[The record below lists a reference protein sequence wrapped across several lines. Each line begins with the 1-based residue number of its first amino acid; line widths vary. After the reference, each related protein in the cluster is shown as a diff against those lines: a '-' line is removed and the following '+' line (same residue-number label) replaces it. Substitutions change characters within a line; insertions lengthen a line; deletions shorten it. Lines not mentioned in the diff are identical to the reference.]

1 MFNHALCSIRS
12 KFYEWNNATMIAKL
26 TGKIDTLGA
35 DNLIIDVAG
44 VGYMVSASAKTLSV
58 IGEIGSPVSL
68 LIEMQVRE
76 DSMTLFGFASTEEQA
91 WFKLLTSVQGVGAKV
106 GIAILSACPAEQ
118 LVMAVMSGDKE
129 IIRQADGVG
138 PKLAVRIITELK
150 DKVSKM
156 DLGAGAFMPSA
167 TANDGGVATVDAGQG
182 DGAASGGENQI
193 NQDALSA
200 LVNLGY
206 ARADAYKAV
215 MVARSKFKKEPDL
228 GLLISAGLKELSA

>member
-1 MFNHALCSIRS
+1 
-12 KFYEWNNATMIAKL
+12 MIAKL

-35 DNLIIDVAG
+35 DYLIIDVSG
-44 VGYMVSASAKTLSV
+44 VGYMVSASGKTLSV
-58 IGEIGSPVSL
+58 IGDVGSNVSL

-76 DSMTLFGFASTEEQA
+76 DSMTLFGFASVEEQA

-156 DLGAGAFMPSA
+156 DIGAGAFIPAGGAQEGGSA
-167 TANDGGVATVDAGQG
+167 TLDAGQDSAATGGG
-182 DGAASGGENQI
+182 DTQL